1 VGPLGTPIS
10 WDAEIVSDVENS
22 SIRWRSLPGSD
33 LIINGVVEFRVA
45 GGDRG
50 TLVTVLIQYE
60 PPAGAAGVSAAKL
73 LGKNP
78 SFIIRQDL
86 RRLKALIETG
96 EIPTIEGQTHGPRSV
111 IDAVAR
117 IVDPDRP
124 VRLRDTSI
132 RSIRDVVTA
141 KRRVA

>member
-1 VGPLGTPIS
+1 
-10 WDAEIVSDVENS
+10 VSDVENS

-50 TLVTVLIQYE
+50 TLVTVLILYE
-60 PPAGAAGVSAAKL
+60 PPAGAAGISAAKL

-96 EIPTIEGQTHGPRSV
+96 EIPTIEGQTHSPRSV